1 MTVGGFALRLEASTL
16 QEMARKANSS
26 CKSNC
31 EIRKLSIQELRR
43 VFSESHVRVRRATVS
58 E

>member
-16 QEMARKANSS
+16 QETARKTISS
-26 CKSNC
+26 CKSDY
-31 EIRKLSIQELRR
+31 EIRKQSVREFRR
-43 VFSESHVRVRRATVS
+43 VFIESQVLVRRATVS